1 MAGCFIAMALLPV
14 EQKTLIQIFFT
25 GVNFF
30 SALNCV
36 GLDKSCQMVSFI
48 LQILREL

>member
-1 MAGCFIAMALLPV
+1 MAGCFIALATLPV
-14 EQKTLIQIFFT
+14 DQKVLIQVAYT

-36 GLDKSCQMVSFI
+36 GLDKACQLVT
-48 LQILREL
+48 Q